1 MKSPEYPNF
10 VGDEVTS
17 LISISGGRCSVR
29 DSSRRLLP
37 FAKTRRRNLK
47 MAVGSWELA
56 SWHLCALALN
66 SPPFPSAAGQIPVPL
81 AQNQGSTSGD
91 IAARWSLPL
100 FCRSRGDETH
110 FNFGRQ
116 MFSQRLL
123 TSSPTIR
130 QDPKAQPENG
140 SWELGVGVLAPLR
153 LGVEFPSFPSAA
165 GQLPRSAGPKSGK
178 HQRGHRS
185 AMVPTLIL

>member
-1 MKSPEYPNF
+1 M
-10 VGDEVTS
+10 TS

-123 TSSPTIR
+123 TSSPTI
-130 QDPKAQPENG
+130 
-140 SWELGVGVLAPLR
+140 APSPGR
-153 LGVEFPSFPSAA
+153 SEDGTKCRTGPSYLIKTSPGKSCR
-165 GQLPRSAGPKSGK
+165 PRSVYGVFTPYTD
-178 HQRGHRS
+178 RS
-185 AMVPTLIL
+185 RQMIMIRIKVCS